1 MSQMHSGLYENDK
14 SLGQVVTKQTL
25 HSFIHVLRNDQRF
38 LFHQSRQI
46 NLNLGINAILD
57 LLHSISEA
65 RLHCKQKHVSVLDLY
80 LFIVVARHNILIFE
94 MSSQIKQSSVTVCL
108 SYQGNLSP

>member
-1 MSQMHSGLYENDK
+1 MTK
-14 SLGQVVTKQTL
+14 VLGKLLQ
-25 HSFIHVLRNDQRF
+25 SRRYIPSYIVLRNDQRF

-46 NLNLGINAILD
+46 HLNLGINAILD

>member
-1 MSQMHSGLYENDK
+1 MTK
-14 SLGQVVTKQTL
+14 VLGKLLQ
-25 HSFIHVLRNDQRF
+25 SRRYIPSYIVLRNDQRF

-46 NLNLGINAILD
+46 HFNLGINAILD